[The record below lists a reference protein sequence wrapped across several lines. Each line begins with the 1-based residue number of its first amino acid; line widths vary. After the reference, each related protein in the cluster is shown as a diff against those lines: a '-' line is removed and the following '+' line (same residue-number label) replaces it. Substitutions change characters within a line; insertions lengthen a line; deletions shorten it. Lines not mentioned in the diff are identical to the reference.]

1 MEDRITEM
9 EFKLTHIEDDLKAL
23 NDVIIRQQDHIDKLE
38 LAIGRLKDRLDA
50 QNAARAGADPADE
63 VPPHY

>member
-1 MEDRITEM
+1 MEDRVTEM

-23 NDVIIRQQDHIDKLE
+23 NDVIIRQQAHIDKLE

-50 QNAARAGADPADE
+50 QNEAHPGADPADE

>member
-1 MEDRITEM
+1 MEDRVTEM

-23 NDVIIRQQDHIDKLE
+23 NDVIIRQQAHIDKLE